1 MTIREKII
9 RLLGG
14 YSGNDFTG
22 LASAWHDSQKI
33 VRTEHAIRTI
43 KAGFKARKEDFDK
56 YGPTGCIKEELAY
69 KIANKMIE
77 NNLLIYACTGPT
89 DENPFVDMSAVALIV
104 DPEGE
109 SYE

>member
-9 RLLGG
+9 KLLGG
-14 YSGNDFTG
+14 HSGNDFTG

-43 KAGFKARKEDFDK
+43 KTGFKARKEDFEK